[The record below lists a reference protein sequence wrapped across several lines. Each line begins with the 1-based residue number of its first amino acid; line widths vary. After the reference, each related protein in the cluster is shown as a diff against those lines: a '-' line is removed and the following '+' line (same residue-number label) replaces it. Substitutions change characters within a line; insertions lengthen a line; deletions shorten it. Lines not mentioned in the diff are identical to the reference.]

1 MFDRSPKPIRQSSLP
16 NRRSDAASPRN
27 APQSASS
34 AAALPN
40 FAVGEIAVH
49 PPAQAE
55 PATQLRGRAAS
66 GPRTNR
72 TGLPDDLKAG
82 VEAMSGVSLD
92 GVKVHYNSPHPERL
106 GAHAYARGREIHVA
120 RGQERHLPHEAWHL
134 VQQAQGRVRPGRR
147 IGPNVPVNE
156 DRHLEREADV
166 MGAKAASRSQA
177 PRQSAP
183 SVAPAATRG
192 AGAGG
197 AAGTLAPT
205 AAAPAQLN
213 GDEDKQ
219 KRPNLIGAVGAGM
232 AASQAPALTG
242 LRYLNAVHSNRN
254 VADIL
259 ASGTKLSH
267 AGEFAG
273 TIGKGYGDRA
283 QGRTYFGTNPITSNI
298 YHNLKARAGMKPA
311 IHSVFGTTGLMLPPR
326 LMGNLGL
333 SKTIHM
339 MGTHKL
345 LQDMKPDPDHK
356 LKIGSV
362 PKKGVFNPG
371 GAYTIPTAIA
381 PHYMIGSPHFSPS
394 KIVGEAVKSFPRY
407 VKSNP
412 ARFGRGG
419 VIAGVGLNLQSL
431 MDRFKKPNE

>member
-1 MFDRSPKPIRQSSLP
+1 MFDRSPRPIRKSPLP
-16 NRRSDAASPRN
+16 KRGPGTAAPANGPRSE
-27 APQSASS
+27 SA

-40 FAVGEIAVH
+40 FAVEEIAVH

-55 PATQLRGRAAS
+55 PAAQLRGRSAA
-66 GPRTNR
+66 GPRPNR
-72 TGLPDDLKAG
+72 TGLPDRLKAG
-82 VEAMSGVSLD
+82 VEAISGVSLH
-92 GVKVHYNSPHPERL
+92 GVKVHYNSPHPGRL

-147 IGPNVPVNE
+147 LGPNVPVNE
-156 DRHLEREADV
+156 DRHLEREADA
-166 MGAKAASRSQA
+166 MGAKAASGPRPPRFNVPSQA
-177 PRQSAP
+177 PAAARVSAL
-183 SVAPAATRG
+183 APA
-192 AGAGG
+192 
-197 AAGTLAPT
+197 

-219 KRPNLIGAVGAGM
+219 KRPNLTGAVGAGM
-232 AASQAPALTG
+232 AASQIPALTG
-242 LRYLNAVHSNRN
+242 LRYLNAVHSNAN

-259 ASGTKLSH
+259 ANGTKLSQS
-267 AGEFAG
+267 GGFAS
-273 TIGKGYGDRA
+273 TIGKGFGDRA
-283 QGRTYFGTNPITSNI
+283 KGLTYLGTNPITANI
-298 YHNLKARAGMKPA
+298 YHNLKATAGMKPA
-311 IHSVFGTTGLMLPPR
+311 VHPIFGTTGLMLPPSVT
-326 LMGNLGL
+326 GNIGL

-339 MGTHKL
+339 IGTHKL

-356 LKIGSV
+356 LKIGNV

-371 GAYTIPTAIA
+371 GAYTIPTAVA

-394 KIVGEAVKSFPRY
+394 KIVGEAIKSFPRY

-419 VIAGVGLNLQSL
+419 AIATVGLNLRSL
-431 MDRFKKPNE
+431 MDRLKKPNE